1 MVTSTISALTAIL
14 AGNLDDTAVLATDD
28 KNANTRK
35 VTVAQL
41 RTQLIAPAITFPSA
55 ITVSGDL
62 TVGASTFVV
71 TAATGAVSQSG
82 VFALDKGG
90 GSFNVIGAAVGH
102 TDAQLILLGS
112 YMPTGMA
119 DIVAMAIETTLN
131 PQATGNSYGLTI
143 FPLINKFSSGIHDQF
158 ASLVVQPPRIGAGAA
173 TVSNITSLWV
183 TGGDPTG
190 GVANRAL
197 WVDAGLSQFGGP
209 VTVNGAAA
217 FTSTLEVDGTV
228 LFSGVSGLAL
238 NFLGATTNYQYLQFW
253 NTGGRMFLGLH
264 GTTVGQ
270 IAAGAPAYATV
281 FTTIAATDLALGT
294 GQVTALLIDGSTQGI
309 TLSSSLAITGALQ
322 LGNAYVATPVTSS
335 GYIIIKDSGG
345 VDRKVMVG
353 T

>member
-71 TAATGAVSQSG
+71 TAATGAMVGGSVTSKVGNLSTAYQATNTANG
-82 VFALDKGG
+82 NNVVVQFATDAIGDGLINLFNLNQAQTVLLHSNGDSYLKGG
-90 GSFNVIGAAVGH
+90 PLWIGASDPGG
-102 TDAQLILLGS
+102 TDKL
-112 YMPTGMA
+112 
-119 DIVAMAIETTLN
+119 
-131 PQATGNSYGLTI
+131 
-143 FPLINKFSSGIHDQF
+143 
-158 ASLVVQPPRIGAGAA
+158 R
-173 TVSNITSLWV
+173 
-183 TGGDPTG
+183 
-190 GVANRAL
+190 
-197 WVDAGLSQFGGP
+197 
-209 VTVNGAAA
+209 VNGAGFVNGA
-217 FTSTLEVDGTV
+217 LTV
-228 LFSGVSGLAL
+228 
-238 NFLGATTNYQYLQFW
+238 
-253 NTGGRMFLGLH
+253 
-264 GTTVGQ
+264 
-270 IAAGAPAYATV
+270 
-281 FTTIAATDLALGT
+281 
-294 GQVTALLIDGSTQGI
+294 
-309 TLSSSLAITGALQ
+309 TGALQ